1 MNKEICNPI
10 EVFGTGLV
18 TSAGRSK
25 RGGKDMT
32 ARFRHEYLPLSG
44 KESGVVAA
52 ARFPG
57 DSAWF
62 SGHFPGH
69 PIVPGVALIA
79 LAAEAVVERECG
91 EGRSVAITG
100 VRRVRFRL
108 PVRPDD
114 EVTLKTARISNP
126 KGPAYAFT
134 VCLAGET
141 VCSGV
146 LTAQIV
152 PSRSDRPA
160 MDGQ

>member
-1 MNKEICNPI
+1 
-10 EVFGTGLV
+10 
-18 TSAGRSK
+18 
-25 RGGKDMT
+25 MT
-32 ARFRHEYLPLSG
+32 ARFRHEHLPWSG
-44 KESGVVAA
+44 KESGIVAA
-52 ARFPG
+52 VRFPG

-62 SGHFPGH
+62 SGHFPGN

-79 LAAEAVVERECG
+79 LAAEAVVERERG
-91 EGRSVAITG
+91 EGRFVAITG

-114 EVTLKTARISNP
+114 EVTLEATRMTNP

-152 PSRSDRPA
+152 PSQSKRPA
-160 MDGQ
+160 MPVDES